1 MTIHTLTLT
10 LIAVLAGLVLAPI
23 VTGGALLLALVV
35 VALAADDWDDW
46 DDGGPA

>member
-35 VALAADDWDDW
+35 VALAADDDYERRI
-46 DDGGPA
+46 